1 MIPATLALITAV
13 GPPDCATNKFPAKSA
28 IVFRQNS
35 PDAGKQTASKRP
47 ISVQI
52 EPKPCQRR
60 KRLSKGNPYEKLQ
73 IPSVQAPKNLKVPIT
88 NWAQGLIGPS
98 WRLGLGNWSFSGA
111 WCLEFG
117 ASTPPPPDSPTFRC
131 RRC

>member
-1 MIPATLALITAV
+1 MLPATLALITAV

-35 PDAGKQTASKRP
+35 PSAGKQTASKRP

-60 KRLSKGNPYEKLQ
+60 KRLSKGNPIAEISKFQ
-73 IPSVQAPKNLKVPIT
+73 CPNTKEIPSSNDPTGAESGSPPQDL
-88 NWAQGLIGPS
+88 WGLGFGPS
-98 WRLGLGNWSFSGA
+98 L
-111 WCLEFG
+111 
-117 ASTPPPPDSPTFRC
+117 
-131 RRC
+131 